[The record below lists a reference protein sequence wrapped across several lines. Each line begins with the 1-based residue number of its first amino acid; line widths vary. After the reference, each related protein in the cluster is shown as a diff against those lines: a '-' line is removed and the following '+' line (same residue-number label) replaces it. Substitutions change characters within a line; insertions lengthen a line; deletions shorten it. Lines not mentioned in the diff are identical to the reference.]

1 MHPDYPFD
9 QYYIHISITS
19 GQRKREDEL
28 MWQVF
33 SRYGYDR
40 NGYVLEGHIRQWLE
54 ALDAPV
60 LDHLSFLV
68 SGSTLYGY
76 TTQEDYY
83 HRFIKVLDEVLSDP
97 AKLEEYTRKADA
109 SRIDK
114 QGHGLKVMLTA
125 KDYHYYH
132 DGRYV
137 PMPLGEV
144 YTLERY
150 TQTSCSTTF
159 YLQECPGDS
168 FNAMDF
174 MEEDRIEDQ
183 KKYWQMVLQEDYNA
197 YRTYYD
203 VPEGK
208 TVHWKVTPEEKQLAK
223 FWLEKLDHFE
233 QEVIKTGRSTTGRE
247 RSF

>member
-1 MHPDYPFD
+1 M
-9 QYYIHISITS
+9 
-19 GQRKREDEL
+19 
-28 MWQVF
+28 
-33 SRYGYDR
+33 
-40 NGYVLEGHIRQWLE
+40 
-54 ALDAPV
+54 
-60 LDHLSFLV
+60 
-68 SGSTLYGY
+68 
-76 TTQEDYY
+76 
-83 HRFIKVLDEVLSDP
+83 KVLDEVLLDP

-125 KDYHYYH
+125 KDCYYYQ
-132 DGRYV
+132 DEQYV

-159 YLQECPGDS
+159 YLQECPQDS

-174 MEEDRIEDQ
+174 MEEASIEHH
-183 KKYWQMVLQEDYNA
+183 KKYWQMVLREDYNA

>member
-9 QYYIHISITS
+9 QYYIDISLTS
-19 GQRKREDEL
+19 GRRKQQDVQ

-33 SRYGYDR
+33 SRCGYDR

-54 ALDAPV
+54 ALDAQV
-60 LDHLSFLV
+60 LDYLSFLV
-68 SGSTLYGY
+68 SGSTLYVY

-83 HRFIKVLDEVLSDP
+83 NRFMKVLDEVLSDP
-97 AKLEEYTRKADA
+97 AKLEYYTRKADA

-132 DGRYV
+132 DGQYV

-197 YRTYYD
+197 YRMYYE

-233 QEVIKTGRSTTGRE
+233 QEVIKIGRSTTGRD